1 MENPEGCV
9 MILRHNRTIGR
20 LSKQNLLRQHYFH
33 VLKMSVNGASTTFG
47 HAFWKINWL
56 SGDMKP

>member
-9 MILRHNRTIGR
+9 MILSHNRIIGR
-20 LSKQNLLRQHYFH
+20 LSKQNFLRQQSFY

-47 HAFWKINWL
+47 LAT
-56 SGDMKP
+56 